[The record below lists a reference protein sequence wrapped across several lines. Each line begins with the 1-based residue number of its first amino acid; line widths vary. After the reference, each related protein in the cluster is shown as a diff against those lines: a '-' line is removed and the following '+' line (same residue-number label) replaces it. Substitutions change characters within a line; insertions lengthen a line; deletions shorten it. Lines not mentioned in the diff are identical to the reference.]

1 MRAAGPTDGNR
12 KHHPKAAPPT
22 TAARSLAVRVFSQP
36 QKMVFDCVYGR
47 LKRKRQLPTA
57 GSKRSG
63 DYRFLGDSTSL
74 YHTCSAS
81 LLDFPQPPCMARRLR
96 SALAGGTRR
105 VDATGRNVEV
115 VIPMATSVLWHGT
128 QTEALE
134 LLQALSRNC
143 SCVVTAEGVR
153 LSTCPPHEMLSS
165 DQRAIDGL
173 LFARRIAAQLRTE
186 EFNPNPAQVEVTAS
200 S

>member
-1 MRAAGPTDGNR
+1 MWACM
-12 KHHPKAAPPT
+12 
-22 TAARSLAVRVFSQP
+22 ARSL
-36 QKMVFDCVYGR
+36 R
-47 LKRKRQLPTA
+47 LVQA
-57 GSKRSG
+57 
-63 DYRFLGDSTSL
+63 
-74 YHTCSAS
+74 
-81 LLDFPQPPCMARRLR
+81 
-96 SALAGGTRR
+96 GTRR

-115 VIPMATSVLWHGT
+115 VIPMAASVLWHGT

-153 LSTCPPHEMLSS
+153 LSTCAPHEMLSS

-186 EFNPNPAQVEVTAS
+186 EFNPNLAQVEVTALS
-200 S
+200 